1 VGGLF
6 STGNGM
12 GGEQRT
18 AMKIQSKMA
27 QSAAEIADRI
37 KSGTQVH
44 KSELKFLNS
53 FIAISGGKAGNAGR
67 RKTVRTGK

>member
-1 VGGLF
+1 
-6 STGNGM
+6 
-12 GGEQRT
+12 
-18 AMKIQSKMA
+18 MKIQSKMA